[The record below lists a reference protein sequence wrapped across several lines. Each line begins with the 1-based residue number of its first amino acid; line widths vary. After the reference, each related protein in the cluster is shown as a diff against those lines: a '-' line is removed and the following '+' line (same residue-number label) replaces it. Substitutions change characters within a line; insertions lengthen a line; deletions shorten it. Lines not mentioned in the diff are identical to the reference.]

1 MVEKQKE
8 CRVMSVKGR
17 GIFPATPDPRPTGS
31 FRIQSFGFRIF
42 ISRRLGVTNF
52 AVKVIFPADKSVTYD
67 SISEDR
73 LNGLST

>member
-8 CRVMSVKGR
+8 CRVMSVKGL
-17 GIFPATPDPRPTGS
+17 GIFPATPDPRHPAH
-31 FRIQSFGFRIF
+31 FGFRASDFGFF
-42 ISRRLGVTNF
+42 ISRRLCVTNF